1 MGRNVPET
9 WEDERESRLEKGET
23 CATAVA
29 CFNKRQVNKGTGK

>member
-1 MGRNVPET
+1 MGRNVRET

-29 CFNKRQVNKGTGK
+29 CFNYRHVNKDAGK